1 MTNSNPNSTTSSNPS
16 GFWDHRRH
24 RRLVFALLA
33 FAPLGFL
40 DASYLTI
47 EHFLNR
53 VPPCTLVH
61 GCELVTTSSYSMI
74 FGIPTALF
82 GAFYYLLII
91 LALVYYLD
99 TKQLKVLRAAA
110 AVTVVGFAFS
120 LYLVYLQLFVLNAIC
135 LYCMVSALS
144 STILFIL
151 GMVVLKSHRTF
162 KRGQTAVH
170 G

>member
-1 MTNSNPNSTTSSNPS
+1 MMNSNLNSTISSNHS
-16 GFWDHRRH
+16 GFWVHRRH

-53 VPPCTLVH
+53 VPPCSLVH
-61 GCELVTTSSYSMI
+61 GCELVTTSSYSLI
-74 FGIPTALF
+74 FGIPTALL
-82 GAFYYLLII
+82 GALYYLAII

-99 TKQLKVLRAAA
+99 TKQTNILRVAAA
-110 AVTVVGFAFS
+110 ATAIGFLFS

-135 LYCMVSALS
+135 LYCMISALS

-151 GMVVLKSHRTF
+151 GMVVLRSHRSYTR
-162 KRGQTAVH
+162 KQLTANN
-170 G
+170 